1 MLKLPIDEM
10 RKVYVNTLIELAAK
24 DRNVVVLEADLAGAI
39 GTKRFGEIYPDQYID
54 CGIMEANMMGVAAGL
69 SLTGK
74 RPFVHTFGSFATRRA
89 FDQLFMSL
97 AYAGLGAVILGSDAG
112 VTSEHN
118 GGTHMPLEDIG
129 LMRMLPSCI
138 IVEASDEVMLKKLL
152 LTAYEKGG
160 LWYIR
165 TSRKKL
171 PRIYDFAETFKVGT
185 AKVIKDGKDAAIL
198 AYGIS
203 VADAYEGA
211 MLLEEQGI
219 QAAVIDMFSIQP
231 LDVQTILHYADQ
243 TGVIVTVENHEVV
256 GGLGSAT
263 AEVLAENKKA
273 VKFARLGIKGRYGQ
287 TGTMEYLKKE
297 YGIDKYAVA
306 AQVKSCLL

>member
-1 MLKLPIDEM
+1 MLKLPVDEM
-10 RKVYVNTLIELAAK
+10 RKVYVDTLIELAAK

-39 GTKRFGEIYPDQYID
+39 GTKRFAELYPDQYID

-69 SLTGK
+69 SLTSK

-129 LMRMLPSCI
+129 LMRMLPSCM

-152 LTAYEKGG
+152 LASYEKGG

-171 PRIYDFAETFKVGT
+171 PRIYDFDETFKVGT

-211 MLLEEQGI
+211 MLLENQGI

-263 AEVLAENKKA
+263 AEVLAENQKR